1 MPSTESVNNFISEVL
16 TWIDSHDY
24 IEGGDNTYTS
34 GSGDISVTIH
44 SKGVSSQTVL
54 PVFSDT
60 GRWQMVFTAERDVL
74 TSEAVNEVVQQ
85 VTIERDVMFWLVK
98 SLRSHGWRVS
108 GADANGGYLAA
119 ERDNGRIHIRVH
131 CGIIDRSIRIEGNGS
146 VTLQDS
152 IKTQGSGRISNVG
165 AFAGA
170 FGTTIED
177 VRFSEWKKGIYR
189 FWLWNKVQRE
199 IVEFYYHCED

>member
-24 IEGGDNTYTS
+24 IDGGDNTYTS
-34 GSGDISVTIH
+34 GSGDLSVTIH

-119 ERDNGRIHIRVH
+119 ERDNGRLHIRVH
-131 CGIIDRSIRIEGNGS
+131 CGIIDRSIRIEGNDQSLASMHLNNAGFLKTS
-146 VTLQDS
+146 NNVPGDS
-152 IKTQGSGRISNVG
+152 DRYQV
-165 AFAGA
+165 A
-170 FGTTIED
+170 D
-177 VRFSEWKKGIYR
+177 
-189 FWLWNKVQRE
+189 WLLNQYKS
-199 IVEFYYHCED
+199 